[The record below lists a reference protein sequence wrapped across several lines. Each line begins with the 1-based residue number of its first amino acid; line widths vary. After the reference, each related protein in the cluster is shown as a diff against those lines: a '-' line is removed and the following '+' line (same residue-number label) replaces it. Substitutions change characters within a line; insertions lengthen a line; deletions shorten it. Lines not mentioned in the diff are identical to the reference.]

1 MKAMALI
8 GAVLLL
14 MGAMFLAFVMS
25 LVSVL
30 VNNLVIFGFI
40 ALGAL
45 LVVAYRQSKEGQAAK
60 AKAAPAATA
69 DPGLLTVWDPY
80 TGQYLQVQAVLRAD
94 GSTVYMPLVPVTPA
108 GTVSAPA
115 IGASGWAHR

>member
-45 LVVAYRQSKEGQAAK
+45 LVVAYKQSKEGQAAT
-60 AKAAPAATA
+60 ANAAPADTT

-94 GSTVYMPLVPVTPA
+94 GSTVYMPLVPVTSA
-108 GTVSAPA
+108 GASSAPA

>member
-60 AKAAPAATA
+60 AKAAPAT

-108 GTVSAPA
+108 GTASAPA